1 MSLLLERERE
11 LDRLSGLVE
20 RAGLGRG
27 GVVAIEGP
35 PGIGKTRLGWETA
48 TLARGHGMAVLSACG
63 SELEQAFGFGAVR
76 QLFEPVLANTDQ
88 DRRRELF
95 EGPARLAAP
104 ALGLEPA
111 EPLPERDEAR
121 FAVIHG
127 LQWLTANLAGERPLL
142 LWVDDLQWV
151 DEPSGRFLAYLG
163 RRISGV
169 GALLVVGVRPALPG
183 EQRAPVDAIASGR
196 DTLLVRPGPLS
207 VDAISA
213 LARERLGAGEPA
225 FAEACRRV
233 TGGNAL
239 LVEELLAELEESG
252 RGADPRAIGEIESTG
267 IERVGRGVAR
277 RLETLP
283 PGAVELA
290 EAVAILGDGCPL
302 DAAAALAGLDGEAAA
317 RSAEGLAAAD
327 IFARD
332 RSLRFRHPLVRSAV
346 ADRLSAV
353 RGAAAHARAA
363 RILAARDAPGAVVA
377 AHLME
382 SAPAGDPF
390 AVDVLRSS
398 AREALRQGA
407 PDLAAGRLRRALDE
421 PPAGAV
427 SAAVLLELGAAEQA
441 AGLPSGP
448 DHMREAISLI
458 EAPTERALAALRLAT
473 ALAER
478 QRWSEGAQ
486 VVRAALDELGD
497 RDRELQLRLH
507 AQLADCVRM
516 DLSVSGDEALEIRRL
531 AATLPGDTPG
541 ERLVLATAAT
551 LTPADTA
558 AAHAAAAELLDRSLV
573 LDPEHSA
580 RPETGIVSNF
590 IRAGQLERAETVI
603 ERVMAEARAKGLV
616 HRHALMLSMR
626 GWVGFE
632 RGDLGAAEEDL
643 RDTLDF
649 AQELSIP
656 AAPLAAMLAAVLAE
670 RGEPT
675 EAGEVLDEFGVSGPL
690 APTQVMNLALY
701 FRARVRQAQGRHDDA
716 IADAVEVGRRYE
728 RWQLRRAVPPWRSL
742 SAVPLAGRGEEER
755 AVALA
760 EEELVLA
767 ERWDTPLARGLAV
780 LGLGLVT
787 GDVQGLRAAAD
798 ELRRSPSRL
807 ELARAQVEL
816 GAALRRAG
824 SRTESRGPLSHGM
837 DLAHACGAKPLAER
851 ARVELLATGA
861 RPRRL
866 ALTGAGSLTPS
877 ERRVAELAASGLSN
891 RQIAQDLFVTT
902 STVETHLRHAFRKL
916 DLRSRA
922 GLADALSDSS
932 G

>member
-1 MSLLLERERE
+1 
-11 LDRLSGLVE
+11 
-20 RAGLGRG
+20 
-27 GVVAIEGP
+27 
-35 PGIGKTRLGWETA
+35 
-48 TLARGHGMAVLSACG
+48 
-63 SELEQAFGFGAVR
+63 
-76 QLFEPVLANTDQ
+76 
-88 DRRRELF
+88 
-95 EGPARLAAP
+95 
-104 ALGLEPA
+104 
-111 EPLPERDEAR
+111 
-121 FAVIHG
+121 
-127 LQWLTANLAGERPLL
+127 
-142 LWVDDLQWV
+142 
-151 DEPSGRFLAYLG
+151 
-163 RRISGV
+163 
-169 GALLVVGVRPALPG
+169 
-183 EQRAPVDAIASGR
+183 
-196 DTLLVRPGPLS
+196 
-207 VDAISA
+207 
-213 LARERLGAGEPA
+213 
-225 FAEACRRV
+225 
-233 TGGNAL
+233 
-239 LVEELLAELEESG
+239 
-252 RGADPRAIGEIESTG
+252 
-267 IERVGRGVAR
+267 
-277 RLETLP
+277 
-283 PGAVELA
+283 
-290 EAVAILGDGCPL
+290 
-302 DAAAALAGLDGEAAA
+302 
-317 RSAEGLAAAD
+317 
-327 IFARD
+327 
-332 RSLRFRHPLVRSAV
+332 
-346 ADRLSAV
+346 
-353 RGAAAHARAA
+353 
-363 RILAARDAPGAVVA
+363 
-377 AHLME
+377 ME

-427 SAAVLLELGAAEQA
+427 RAAVLLELGAAEQA

-551 LTPADTA
+551 LLRRTRRLRY
-558 AAHAAAAELLDRSLV
+558 AAAAELLDRSLV

-701 FRARVRQAQGRHDDA
+701 FRARVRQAEGRHDDA

-742 SAVPLAGRGEEER
+742 SAVLLAGRGEAKR
-755 AVALA
+755 AVGLA
-760 EEELVLA
+760 EEELALA
-767 ERWDTPLARGLAV
+767 ERWDTPLARGLAL

-787 GDVQGLRAAAD
+787 GDVQRLRSAAD
-798 ELRRSPSRL
+798 ELAALALAPGAGPRAGGARRRAAAGRKPHGV
-807 ELARAQVEL
+807 ARAAEPRNGP
-816 GAALRRAG
+816 GARLRRQAA
-824 SRTESRGPLSHGM
+824 RG
-837 DLAHACGAKPLAER
+837 
-851 ARVELLATGA
+851 ARPRELLATGA